1 MVFTLVAEKG
11 VAMDYREKNN
21 YGFYSKVG
29 DFLMIFMV
37 QGSRVNIF
45 VKDVSLDRVL
55 FNFSHESTYHNMLSV
70 ELKYVNV
77 PWPNKV
83 SKATEET
90 IYMSTLYL
98 QNYVGNSKMSEEF
111 VNTLYELM
119 MAIYTNQT
127 VVIIGKSE
135 YGDERIRLQW
145 EDS

>member
-77 PWPNKV
+77 PWPNNV
-83 SKATEET
+83 TKATEET

-111 VNTLYELM
+111 VNTLYELI